1 MTAPSGVRVRFCP
14 SPTGFLHVGGVR
26 TALYNW
32 LFARSHG
39 GVAILRIEDT
49 DRTRETAGAT
59 DQIQRSLDWLGLDWD
74 ESPRTGGP
82 HAPYVQSERL
92 GRYREVAE
100 RLLAEGR
107 AYHDY
112 RAPEEVEAARAVA
125 RETDDPAAATRA
137 HRELTAAQVADY
149 EASGRLPSLRL
160 RVPEEGETAIAD
172 LVRGEVRWQNR
183 LLGDTVLVRPDG
195 APTYQLANP
204 VDDLDMGVTH
214 VIRGD
219 DLLPSTPRQIAL
231 SSALG
236 ERYPVTG
243 HLSMILGPDRKRLSK
258 RHGAASVEELRA
270 QGYVAPAV
278 VNYLALLGWS
288 LDDRTEIFSLDELV
302 AAFTIERVNPAP
314 AIFDHTKLLW
324 MNGVHLRALPD
335 AAYADALRGF
345 LEEAGSPLA
354 HDDRL
359 AETVPLV
366 REKIGSL
373 GEFPA
378 FAGSL
383 LEPLIYD
390 EPSWQK
396 LVATPRAAEILDAAI
411 GAVED
416 LPELTAPAV
425 DQALR
430 GVGEALGMKP
440 RQAFL
445 PIRVAIAGRTVS
457 PGLFESIAF
466 LGREEALGRLRAAR
480 ARL

>member
-1 MTAPSGVRVRFCP
+1 MTTSSGVRVRFCP

-32 LFARSHG
+32 LYARAHG

-49 DRTRETAGAT
+49 DRTRETEGAA

-82 HAPYVQSERL
+82 SAPYFQSQRL
-92 GRYREVAE
+92 ARYREVAE
-100 RLLAEGR
+100 QLLGDGL

-112 RAPEEVEAARAVA
+112 RAPDEIEAARAAA
-125 RETDDPAAATRA
+125 RETDDPASATRA
-137 HRELTAAQVADY
+137 HRELTAAQIADY
-149 EASGRLPSLRL
+149 EAAGRLPSLRL

-183 LLGDTVLVRPDG
+183 LLGDTVLARPDG

-231 SSALG
+231 CAALG
-236 ERYPVTG
+236 AQYPVTG

-258 RHGAASVEELRA
+258 RHGAASVEEFRA
-270 QGYVAPAV
+270 QGYVAQAV

-302 AAFTIERVNPAP
+302 SAFTIERVNPAP
-314 AIFDHTKLLW
+314 AIFDYTKLAW
-324 MNGVHLRALPD
+324 MNGVHLRALTD
-335 AAYADALRGF
+335 EAYADALRTF
-345 LEEAGSPLA
+345 LAEAGSPLA
-354 HDDRL
+354 HRDRL
-359 AETVPLV
+359 AEAVPLV

-373 GEFPA
+373 GEFSA
-378 FAGSL
+378 FAGTL

-396 LVATPRAAEILDAAI
+396 LVATPRADEILDAAVL
-411 GAVED
+411 AVEA
-416 LPELTAPAV
+416 LPELTVAAV
-425 DQALR
+425 DGALR
-430 GVGEALGMKP
+430 GVCGELELKP

-445 PIRVAIAGRTVS
+445 PIRVAIAGKTIS
-457 PGLFESIAF
+457 AGLFESIAF
-466 LGREEALGRLRAAR
+466 LGREESIGRLRAAR

>member
-1 MTAPSGVRVRFCP
+1 MTISSGVRVRFCP

-39 GVAILRIEDT
+39 GVCVLRIEDT
-49 DRTRETAGAT
+49 DRSREAEGAT
-59 DQIQRSLDWLGLDWD
+59 EQIQRSLDWLGLDWD
-74 ESPRTGGP
+74 ESPRAGGP

-92 GRYREVAE
+92 GRCRELAE
-100 RLLAEGR
+100 RLVADGLAYRDYRTAEEIEAGR
-107 AYHDY
+107 AT
-112 RAPEEVEAARAVA
+112 A
-125 RETDDPAAATRA
+125 RETDDPASASRA
-137 HRELTAAQVADY
+137 HRELSAVQIADLEAA
-149 EASGRLPSLRL
+149 GRLPTVRL

-195 APTYQLANP
+195 SPTYQLANP
-204 VDDLDMGVTH
+204 IDDLDMGITH

-219 DLLPSTPRQIAL
+219 DLLSSTPRQIVLLA
-231 SSALG
+231 ALG

-258 RHGAASVEELRA
+258 RHGAASVEDFRTL
-270 QGYVAPAV
+270 GYVAPAV

-288 LDDRTEIFSLDELV
+288 LDDHTEILSLDELV

-314 AIFDHTKLLW
+314 AIFDYTKLAW
-324 MNGVHLRALPD
+324 MNGVHLRALSD
-335 AAYADALRGF
+335 EAYAEALRTF
-345 LEEAGSPLA
+345 LSEAGSPLA
-354 HDDRL
+354 RRERL

-373 GEFPA
+373 GEFGG

-383 LEPLIYD
+383 LEPLVHD
-390 EPSWQK
+390 EESWQK
-396 LVATPRAAEILDAAI
+396 LVGTDRAPEILEGAI
-411 GAVED
+411 GAVD
-416 LPELTAPAV
+416 GLTDVTAEAV
-425 DQALR
+425 DTALR
-430 GVGEALGMKP
+430 ALCVDLGMKP
-440 RQAFL
+440 RQAFP
-445 PIRVAIAGRTVS
+445 PIRVAIAGKTVS

-466 LGREEALGRLRAAR
+466 LGREEAIGRLRAAR